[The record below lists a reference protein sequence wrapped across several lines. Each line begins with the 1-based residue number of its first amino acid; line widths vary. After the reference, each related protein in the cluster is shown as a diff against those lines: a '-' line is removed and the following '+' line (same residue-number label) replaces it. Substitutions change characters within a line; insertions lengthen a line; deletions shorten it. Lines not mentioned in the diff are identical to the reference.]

1 MGHALLGILRPGWL
15 SAQSALQQRLKSLAL
30 DRKNEQRA
38 VELAAVVKQAEL
50 QRAQKQVK
58 QLTQEL
64 EDEQASAE
72 RSARRAALEAH
83 NALKVRLLLHI
94 RCVDEIGHCCGTAGW
109 LVGACSSWAQVY
121 SDCKFP
127 NLAPSA

>member
-1 MGHALLGILRPGWL
+1 MPS
-15 SAQSALQQRLKSLAL
+15 SAQAALQQKLKALAL

-64 EDEQASAE
+64 LDEQASAE
-72 RSARRAALEAH
+72 RAGRRAALECH
-83 NALKVRLLLHI
+83 NMRKARSDAISASTLNCHVASADA
-94 RCVDEIGHCCGTAGW
+94 CV
-109 LVGACSSWAQVY
+109 S
-121 SDCKFP
+121 
-127 NLAPSA
+127 